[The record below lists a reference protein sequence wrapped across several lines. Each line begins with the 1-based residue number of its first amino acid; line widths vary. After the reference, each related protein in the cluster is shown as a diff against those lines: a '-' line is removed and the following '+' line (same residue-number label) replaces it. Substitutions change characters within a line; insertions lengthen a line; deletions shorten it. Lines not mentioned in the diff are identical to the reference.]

1 MEGVCFA
8 SRVMRLDLPER
19 LPSLS
24 EYLCGDDFPSPQL
37 RDDDDDG
44 SLMVALTT
52 RDYPSSQTDC
62 FLSEYG
68 SRQESLENI
77 YEEEEQRWRE
87 DARVRTWISLD
98 AKPPAVAVAAAAAS
112 NPPPPTQTAS
122 DFCFR
127 FEPEPEVAS
136 FPVTWGQQFPAQQIQ
151 ANNPLA
157 CYSTSSTSFLP
168 RLPCVDVTSSS
179 VAWSKPEVTERTSN
193 MSPSSSSLSS
203 NSSSTSSSR
212 KRAHRHP
219 PPAATVDAKG
229 GGLLDDA
236 EARKLELKRAKNR
249 EAAQRCQQRKQ
260 ERIVRL
266 EGKVSRLRE
275 QNVALNHTVTALRE
289 QVGWLRRQVASHVHN
304 GCQIALPPFNPV

>member
-8 SRVMRLDLPER
+8 SRMRLDLPER

-37 RDDDDDG
+37 REDDDG
-44 SLMVALTT
+44 NLMVHLQ
-52 RDYPSSQTDC
+52 RDYSSSQTDC

-68 SRQESLENI
+68 SRQESSENI
-77 YEEEEQRWRE
+77 YEEEQWRE
-87 DARVRTWISLD
+87 DDTRVRTWISLD
-98 AKPPAVAVAAAAAS
+98 AKPPVTAAS
-112 NPPPPTQTAS
+112 SSLNPPPPTQT
-122 DFCFR
+122 DCCFR

-136 FPVTWGQQFPAQQIQ
+136 FPVTWGGQFPAQQIQ
-151 ANNPLA
+151 INNPLA
-157 CYSTSSTSFLP
+157 CYSTSSSSSSFLP

-179 VAWSKPEVTERTSN
+179 VAWPKPEVTERTCN
-193 MSPSSSSLSS
+193 MSPSSSLSS
-203 NSSSTSSSR
+203 TSSSTSSSR

-219 PPAATVDAKG
+219 PPAVAVDAKG
-229 GGLLDDA
+229 VLLDDA
-236 EARKLELKRAKNR
+236 DARKLELKRAKNR

-304 GCQIALPPFNPV
+304 GCHIALPPFNPV